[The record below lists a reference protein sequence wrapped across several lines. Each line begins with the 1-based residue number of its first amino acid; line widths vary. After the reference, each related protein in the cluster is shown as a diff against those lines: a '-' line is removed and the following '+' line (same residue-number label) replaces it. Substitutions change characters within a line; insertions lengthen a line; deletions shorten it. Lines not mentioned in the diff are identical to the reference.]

1 MRALLIALQK
11 TTPGPVTPEE
21 QTRWAELGS
30 PMRTARMEEEHAL
43 ALARSMRDGGNFAPM
58 LVCLEHSSLHARAV
72 QLNLPVIPVSG
83 ASLRNPF
90 NLWKLWR
97 WQRRHT
103 RLLVQTVGQDAM
115 PLGRSVLRMRKP
127 GATLLAH
134 AFLLR
139 PPTAQSVTGKPL
151 LAAHKIFCG
160 SQHIQERMPAFGV
173 TERAATQKAVTEN
186 AAVESTAARP
196 GDTPPTGDTTR
207 PHGTPPGDTAP
218 SRHLVSEDA
227 STAAL
232 RAERGEKGRTLRLD
246 GGVLT
251 LIAPGMSLDD
261 FAPSSPWQAQ
271 PLEQGQGR
279 PLELAQAQP
288 QDQEQEQAQARD
300 PLSDVTLQP
309 CGQRFIFALADAM
322 TPRSGA
328 QLVTRAMAA
337 IWQRDDLP
345 AWEIR
350 ALGSGP
356 RYAEL
361 LEEAENLG
369 VNSRLCLLNEQPL
382 PEVLRHCHAWIAP
395 GSSPEE
401 LPESLWAGVAAF
413 LPTVCSKSPLHRER
427 LSLDGNDPADMA
439 LLVEEN
445 DPQALAKAMIDIMQ
459 DAPLRRRLAG
469 ASQSLRDH
477 VGLESFAARACG
489 QYRQWCRQL
498 GWLEQA
504 PPATGDSRT

>member
-1 MRALLIALQK
+1 MRVLLIALQN
-11 TTPGPVTPEE
+11 TTPSPASPDE

-58 LVCLEHSSLHARAV
+58 LVCLENSSLHSRAV

-83 ASLRNPF
+83 ASVRNPL

-97 WQRRHT
+97 WQRRHP

-115 PLGRSVLRMRKP
+115 PLGRSILRMREP
-127 GATLLAH
+127 GATLLSH

-139 PPTAQSVTGKPL
+139 PPTAQSMTGKPF
-151 LAAHKIFCG
+151 LAAHKILCG
-160 SQHIQERMPAFGV
+160 SQHILERLPAPARV
-173 TERAATQKAVTEN
+173 ESARTENAVTEN
-186 AAVESTAARP
+186 AASGSATPHSDGTA
-196 GDTPPTGDTTR
+196 DN
-207 PHGTPPGDTAP
+207 
-218 SRHLVSEDA
+218 DA
-227 STAAL
+227 EKATL

-246 GGVLT
+246 GDLLT

-261 FAPSSPWQAQ
+261 FTPSSPWKQAQ
-271 PLEQGQGR
+271 TSEP
-279 PLELAQAQP
+279 A
-288 QDQEQEQAQARD
+288 
-300 PLSDVTLQP
+300 SDATAQP
-309 CGQRFIFALADAM
+309 CGQRFIFALGDAM

-337 IWQRDDLP
+337 MWQRDDLP
-345 AWEIR
+345 TWEVR
-350 ALGSGP
+350 ALGGGP

-369 VNSRLCLLNEQPL
+369 VSSRLCLLNEQPL
-382 PEVLRHCHAWIAP
+382 PEVLRRCHAWLAP
-395 GSSPEE
+395 GSSPDE

-413 LPTVCSKSPLHRER
+413 LPTVCSASPLHRER
-427 LSLDGNDPADMA
+427 LRLNDNNPDDVA

-459 DAPLRRRLAG
+459 DAPLRRRLAEG
-469 ASQSLRDH
+469 GQSLRSH
-477 VGLESFAARACG
+477 VGLESFAARACA
-489 QYRQWCRQL
+489 QYQQWCRQL
-498 GWLEQA
+498 GWLEPT
-504 PPATGDSRT
+504 PPSTGDSRT

>member
-1 MRALLIALQK
+1 MRVLLIALQN
-11 TTPGPVTPEE
+11 TTPCPATPEE
-21 QTRWAELGS
+21 QARWAELGS

-58 LVCLEHSSLHARAV
+58 LVCLERSSLHGRAV

-83 ASLRNPF
+83 ASVRNPL

-97 WQRRHT
+97 WQRRHA
-103 RLLVQTVGQDAM
+103 RLLVQTIGQDAM
-115 PLGRSVLRMRKP
+115 ALGRSVLRMRKP

-139 PPTAQSVTGKPL
+139 PPTAQSMTGKPF
-151 LAAHKIFCG
+151 LAAHKTLCG
-160 SQHIQERMPAFGV
+160 SQHILERMPAHIMPEAVAGRGACSPDNKA
-173 TERAATQKAVTEN
+173 RADADN
-186 AAVESTAARP
+186 AAP
-196 GDTPPTGDTTR
+196 
-207 PHGTPPGDTAP
+207 
-218 SRHLVSEDA
+218 L
-227 STAAL
+227 
-232 RAERGEKGRTLRLD
+232 AEYGEKGRTLRLD
-246 GGVLT
+246 GDLLT
-251 LIAPGMSLDD
+251 LVAPGMSLDD
-261 FAPSSPWQAQ
+261 FAPSSPWDQAQ
-271 PLEQGQGR
+271 PSEPIAG
-279 PLELAQAQP
+279 ETAQSR
-288 QDQEQEQAQARD
+288 E
-300 PLSDVTLQP
+300 
-309 CGQRFIFALADAM
+309 QRFIFALADAL

-345 AWEIR
+345 TWEVR
-350 ALGSGP
+350 ALGGGP

-369 VNSRLCLLNEQPL
+369 VSSRLCLLNEQSL

-401 LPESLWAGVAAF
+401 LPENLWAGVAAF
-413 LPTVCSKSPLHRER
+413 LPTVCSASPLHRER
-427 LSLDGNDPADMA
+427 LRLDNNDPADVA

-459 DAPLRRRLAG
+459 DAPLRRRLVE

-477 VGLESFAARACG
+477 MGLESFAVRTCTLY
-489 QYRQWCRQL
+489 QQWCRQL
-498 GWLEQA
+498 GWLE
-504 PPATGDSRT
+504 PTMPATGNPRP

>member
-1 MRALLIALQK
+1 MRVLLIALQNS
-11 TTPGPVTPEE
+11 TPGPATPDE
-21 QTRWAELGS
+21 QTRWAEFGS
-30 PMRTARMEEEHAL
+30 PMSTARMEEEHAL

-58 LVCLEHSSLHARAV
+58 LVCLEHSSLHGRAV

-83 ASLRNPF
+83 ASLRNPL

-97 WQRRHT
+97 WQRRHA
-103 RLLVQTVGQDAM
+103 RLLVQTIGQDAM
-115 PLGRSVLRMRKP
+115 PLGRCVLRMREP

-139 PPTAQSVTGKPL
+139 PPTAQGMTGKPF
-151 LAAHKIFCG
+151 LAAHKILCG
-160 SQHIQERMPAFGV
+160 SQHILERMPAP
-173 TERAATQKAVTEN
+173 TTAEN
-186 AAVESTAARP
+186 AATKSTAARS
-196 GDTPPTGDTTR
+196 GDSSG
-207 PHGTPPGDTAP
+207 
-218 SRHLVSEDA
+218 EDVG
-227 STAAL
+227 TAAL

-246 GGVLT
+246 GDLLT
-251 LIAPGMSLDD
+251 PIAPGMSLDD
-261 FAPSSPWQAQ
+261 FASSSS
-271 PLEQGQGR
+271 R
-279 PLELAQAQP
+279 
-288 QDQEQEQAQARD
+288 EQAQTPEHDAFD
-300 PLSDVTLQP
+300 AMAHP
-309 CGQRFIFALADAM
+309 CGQRFIFAMGDAM

-345 AWEIR
+345 TWEVR
-350 ALGSGP
+350 ALGGGP

-369 VNSRLCLLNEQPL
+369 VSSRLCLLNEQPL
-382 PEVLRHCHAWIAP
+382 PEVLRHCHAWLAP

-413 LPTVCSKSPLHRER
+413 LPTVCSTSPLHRER
-427 LSLDGNDPADMA
+427 LRLDGNDPAGVA

-459 DAPLRRRLAG
+459 DASLRRRLAE

-477 VGLESFAARACG
+477 VGLDSFAARACG

>member
-1 MRALLIALQK
+1 MRVLLIALQN
-11 TTPGPVTPEE
+11 TTPGPATPDE

-43 ALARSMRDGGNFAPM
+43 ALARSMRDGGNFAPV
-58 LVCLEHSSLHARAV
+58 LVCLENSNLHSRAE

-83 ASLRNPF
+83 ASVRNPL

-97 WQRRHT
+97 WQRRHA

-115 PLGRSVLRMRKP
+115 ALGRRVLRMREP
-127 GATLLAH
+127 GGTLLAH

-139 PPTAQSVTGKPL
+139 PPTAQSMTDKPFW
-151 LAAHKIFCG
+151 AAHKILCG
-160 SQHIQERMPAFGV
+160 SRHILERMPASGMV
-173 TERAATQKAVTEN
+173 ESAATQSPVTEN
-186 AAVESTAARP
+186 AA
-196 GDTPPTGDTTR
+196 TGSA
-207 PHGTPPGDTAP
+207 TAP
-218 SRHLVSEDA
+218 SDGSTRSGDPSGEDA
-227 STAAL
+227 GTSPL

-246 GGVLT
+246 GDLLT

-261 FAPSSPWQAQ
+261 FAPSSPWGQAQ
-271 PLEQGQGR
+271 VSEPITEKT
-279 PLELAQAQP
+279 AQSR
-288 QDQEQEQAQARD
+288 E
-300 PLSDVTLQP
+300 
-309 CGQRFIFALADAM
+309 QRFIFALGDAM

-328 QLVTRAMAA
+328 QLMTRAMAA
-337 IWQRDDLP
+337 LWQRDDLP
-345 AWEIR
+345 TWEVR
-350 ALGSGP
+350 ALGGGP

-361 LEEAENLG
+361 LEEAESLG
-369 VNSRLCLLNEQPL
+369 VSSRLCLLNEQPL

-401 LPESLWAGVAAF
+401 LPESLWAGVAGF

-427 LSLDGNDPADMA
+427 LSLNGNDPADVA

-459 DAPLRRRLAG
+459 DAPLRRRLAE

-477 VGLESFAARACG
+477 VGLESFAARACA
-489 QYRQWCRQL
+489 QYQQWCRQL
-498 GWLEQA
+498 GWLEPT

>member
-1 MRALLIALQK
+1 MRVLLIALQS
-11 TTPGPVTPEE
+11 TTPGPATPDE
-21 QTRWAELGS
+21 QTRWAEFGS

-58 LVCLEHSSLHARAV
+58 LVCLEHSSLHGHAV

-83 ASLRNPF
+83 ASLRNPL

-97 WQRRHT
+97 WQRRHA
-103 RLLVQTVGQDAM
+103 RLLVQTIGQDAM
-115 PLGRSVLRMRKP
+115 PLGRCVLRMREP

-139 PPTAQSVTGKPL
+139 PPTAQGMTGKPF
-151 LAAHKIFCG
+151 LAAHKILCG
-160 SQHIQERMPAFGV
+160 SQHILERMPASGMAQ
-173 TERAATQKAVTEN
+173 RPATQHAVTES
-186 AAVESTAARP
+186 AAKQSPALRP
-196 GDTPPTGDTTR
+196 DGTTPSGQ
-207 PHGTPPGDTAP
+207 P
-218 SRHLVSEDA
+218 SGED
-227 STAAL
+227 SSPAAL

-246 GGVLT
+246 GDLLT
-251 LIAPGMSLDD
+251 PIAPGMSLDD
-261 FAPSSPWQAQ
+261 FASSSS
-271 PLEQGQGR
+271 R
-279 PLELAQAQP
+279 AQAQTP
-288 QDQEQEQAQARD
+288 ELDAFA
-300 PLSDVTLQP
+300 TMAHP
-309 CGQRFIFALADAM
+309 CGQRFIFALGDAM

-345 AWEIR
+345 TWEVR
-350 ALGSGP
+350 ALGGGP

-369 VNSRLCLLNEQPL
+369 VSSRLCLLNEQPL
-382 PEVLRHCHAWIAP
+382 PEVLRHCHAWLAP

-413 LPTVCSKSPLHRER
+413 LPTVCSTSPLHRER
-427 LSLDGNDPADMA
+427 LRLDGNDPAGVA

-459 DAPLRRRLAG
+459 DASLRRRLAE

-477 VGLESFAARACG
+477 VGLDSFAARVCA
-489 QYRQWCRQL
+489 QYQQWCRQL
-498 GWLEQA
+498 GWLEQTS
-504 PPATGDSRT
+504 PATGDSRT

>member
-1 MRALLIALQK
+1 MRVLLIALQN
-11 TTPGPVTPEE
+11 TTPGPATPDE
-21 QTRWAELGS
+21 QARWAELGS

-58 LVCLEHSSLHARAV
+58 LVCLERSSLHGRAL

-83 ASLRNPF
+83 ASLRNPL

-97 WQRRHT
+97 WQRRHA
-103 RLLVQTVGQDAM
+103 RLLVQTIGQDAM
-115 PLGRSVLRMRKP
+115 ALGRSILRMRKP

-139 PPTAQSVTGKPL
+139 PPTAQSMTGKPF
-151 LAAHKIFCG
+151 LAGHKTLCG
-160 SQHIQERMPAFGV
+160 SQHILERMPAHIMPEAGADRGACSPDNKA
-173 TERAATQKAVTEN
+173 RADADN
-186 AAVESTAARP
+186 AAP
-196 GDTPPTGDTTR
+196 
-207 PHGTPPGDTAP
+207 
-218 SRHLVSEDA
+218 L
-227 STAAL
+227 
-232 RAERGEKGRTLRLD
+232 AEYGEKGRTLRLD
-246 GGVLT
+246 GELLT
-251 LIAPGMSLDD
+251 LVAPGMSLDD
-261 FAPSSPWQAQ
+261 FAPSSPWDQAQ
-271 PLEQGQGR
+271 PSEPIAG
-279 PLELAQAQP
+279 ETAQSR
-288 QDQEQEQAQARD
+288 E
-300 PLSDVTLQP
+300 
-309 CGQRFIFALADAM
+309 QRFIFALADAL

-345 AWEIR
+345 TWEVR
-350 ALGSGP
+350 ALGGGP

-369 VNSRLCLLNEQPL
+369 VSSRLCLLNEQSL

-401 LPESLWAGVAAF
+401 LPENLWAGVAAF
-413 LPTVCSKSPLHRER
+413 LPTVCSASPLHRER
-427 LSLDGNDPADMA
+427 LRLDNNDPADMA

-459 DAPLRRRLAG
+459 DAPLRRRLVE

-477 VGLESFAARACG
+477 MGLESFAVRTCTLY
-489 QYRQWCRQL
+489 QQWCRQL
-498 GWLEQA
+498 GWLE
-504 PPATGDSRT
+504 PTMPATGNPRP